1 MENSTEFND
10 TFFTTVAEQFGG
22 AQNLASSKTVNLT
35 KPGPVIYEDERFARE
50 HQSLDPNTLR
60 KLPNTQGFRL
70 IQDAGLTAT
79 MVSGTNGKI
88 YMANNSANYDIS
100 SPWGALD
107 LKKNIFSYDVF
118 GRLINYQKDCMDYIY
133 GSHYLVRPS
142 MCEMAVTRA
151 ENMSPTAIAA

>member
-1 MENSTEFND
+1 MENTTTPDN
-10 TFFTTVAEQFGG
+10 TFFTIIANQFGG

-35 KPGPVIYEDERFARE
+35 QPGPIIYEDEHFE
-50 HQSLDPNTLR
+50 GGHQSLDPNTLR

-70 IQDAGLTAT
+70 VQDAGLTAT

-118 GRLINYQKDCMDYIY
+118 GRLINYQKDCMPYFL
-133 GSHYLVRPS
+133 GSPVPLG
-142 MCEMAVTRA
+142 MCEMSVTRA